1 MSEQA
6 KVALVTCREFPN
18 LDAYDAVLVPRL
30 KMMGVDAVPAI
41 WDDPAVDWDAFDM
54 SVVRSTWDY
63 ASRRDEYIAW
73 AKSVPRLVN
82 SAQALEWNTDK
93 HYLRDLHD
101 RGVRVVSTMWLEP
114 GQPVSARW
122 LHTRFP
128 ASGDFVLKPAIAA
141 GSIGAGRY
149 TANDPYLRG
158 RAIAHARTLLSE
170 GHSVMVQRYIP
181 SVDKVGEVSMVFL
194 EGRYAYAVQ
203 KGAMLHGPEGESGR
217 GYQAETL
224 LGGYTPTAKE
234 RDIAE
239 RTVEAALDALGQP
252 VKPFLYARADLVQA
266 EDGEPVLLEFEVA
279 EPSLFPELATGGIDM
294 VCRAIAGRLS
304 PA

>member
-6 KVALVTCREFPN
+6 KVALVTCRQFPE
-18 LDAYDAVLVPRL
+18 LEAFDAVLVPRL
-30 KMMGVDAVPAI
+30 KLMGIAAVPAI
-41 WDDPAVDWDAFDM
+41 WDDPSVDWDSFDM

-63 ASRRDEYIAW
+63 AARRDEFVAW

-82 SAQALEWNTDK
+82 PASALEWNTDK
-93 HYLRDLHD
+93 HYLLDLQA
-101 RGVRVVSTMWLEP
+101 RGVRVVSTLWLEP
-114 GQPVSARW
+114 DKSYSARL

-128 ASGDFVLKPAIAA
+128 AMGDFVLKPAVAS
-141 GSIGAGRY
+141 GSVGAGRY

-158 RAIAHARTLLSE
+158 RAISHARHLLAE

-181 SVDKVGEVSMVFL
+181 SVDKLGEVSMVYL

-203 KGAMLHGPEGESGR
+203 KAAMLKGPEEDTGR
-217 GYQAETL
+217 LYQEETL
-224 LGGYTPTAKE
+224 MGGYTPTEKE
-234 RDIAE
+234 RALGDRVI
-239 RTVEAALDALGQP
+239 EAGLDALDQP
-252 VKPFLYARADLVQA
+252 LKPFLYARVDLVQA
-266 EDGEPVLLEFEVA
+266 EDGEPVLLELEVT

-304 PA
+304 PV